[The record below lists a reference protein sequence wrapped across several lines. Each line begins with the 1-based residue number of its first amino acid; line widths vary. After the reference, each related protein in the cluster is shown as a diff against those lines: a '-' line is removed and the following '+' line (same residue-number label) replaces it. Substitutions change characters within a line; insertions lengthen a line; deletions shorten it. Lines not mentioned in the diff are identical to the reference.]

1 VVSNEPISEQFRI
14 VAKEWVDA
22 DSSASLL
29 EEMKSATLSQWMI
42 ELGDMPVSKAE
53 MQVKGSER
61 WKTYIE
67 SMAEA
72 RKRANEL
79 KLKLEWLRMRFQE
92 WNSEAATRRQEMRL

>member
-61 WKTYIE
+61 WQTYIE
-67 SMAEA
+67 SMTEA